1 MQSMARKNYTD
12 DFRRQAVDLYEST
25 PGATLRGIADD
36 LGISR
41 GTLSHWVKTFGTG
54 STTAPI
60 NNPRTP
66 TGRLETQAE
75 KVVRLEAENARL
87 RAEKAKIETEK
98 SILRQVD
105 TIARSGMA
113 GMQQRA
119 VTTLAAE
126 TIRVLDPCPRRDHA
140 ARAAVDRRRVPPR
153 NRRHRRHCG
162 HRHRRP
168 TAPSTGAR
176 PPPEPLDRFAAH
188 GVTGYRDPAG
198 RNWLLKTYAEMAT
211 RTATGQ
217 AHLTGTLDRYREQG
231 RDLVISDS
239 PEECPVPP
247 VRGERAVELRRRRTP
262 SLPDGISYMGSLDAA
277 RAAGLFHPNC
287 THRANAYTP
296 GLTKPNPGTENPD
309 GYEDRQRQRDLERR
323 IRKSRRRVAALEELG
338 DTSTLRRQRA
348 LVKSRRNE
356 LAEFVATHDRKPEVA
371 ARRSM
376 VRAR

>member
-1 MQSMARKNYTD
+1 MARKNYTD

-98 SILRQVD
+98 SILRQVG

-140 ARAAVDRRRVPPR
+140 ARAAVDRRRVPHR
-153 NRRHRRHCG
+153 DRRHRRHCG

-198 RNWLLKTYAEMAT
+198 RNWLLETYAEMAT

-239 PEECPVPP
+239 PRNAPCRPYEGNVLSNFGAGGHRPCPTASPTWGPSTPP
-247 VRGERAVELRRRRTP
+247 GPRGCSIPTAPTAPTPTPPASPNPTRARRTP
-262 SLPDGISYMGSLDAA
+262 TGTRTGSGSGTWSGGSGNPAA
-277 RAAGLFHPNC
+277 AWP
-287 THRANAYTP
+287 P
-296 GLTKPNPGTENPD
+296 W
-309 GYEDRQRQRDLERR
+309 
-323 IRKSRRRVAALEELG
+323 KSSATRRRYADSG
-338 DTSTLRRQRA
+338 
-348 LVKSRRNE
+348 
-356 LAEFVATHDRKPEVA
+356 PW
-371 ARRSM
+371 
-376 VRAR
+376 